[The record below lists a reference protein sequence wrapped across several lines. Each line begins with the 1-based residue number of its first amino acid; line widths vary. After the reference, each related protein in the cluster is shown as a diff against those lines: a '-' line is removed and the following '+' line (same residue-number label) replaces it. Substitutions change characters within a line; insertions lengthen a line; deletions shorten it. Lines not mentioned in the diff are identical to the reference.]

1 MRYTTLAVVLLT
13 VPALS
18 MAQATDAPRTSWGQ
32 PDLQG
37 IWDFRTITPLERP
50 EVLGD
55 RAFLT
60 AEEAAALEGDVVD
73 RNLRLLNRGAER
85 TSTGGQRRPPG

>member
-18 MAQATDAPRTSWGQ
+18 MAQSTDAPRTPWGH

-50 EVLGD
+50 EALGD
-55 RAFLT
+55 LAFLT
-60 AEEAAALEGDVVD
+60 AEEA
-73 RNLRLLNRGAER
+73 
-85 TSTGGQRRPPG
+85 